1 MSLAVERAAPPA
13 GGLARRAFRVG
24 TTVWTSHIA
33 RLAATTAVIWVPV
46 YLLQLLLAP
55 VLDVPARSRAIAT
68 AAQGGGDAGTLTAA
82 ALVLAGYSLFSLL
95 LLFVALPMSHG
106 ALIASIGCYERGAP
120 CRLADCY
127 RLALERFWPFLGAMF
142 LVALLILLAEA
153 ALLIVGLVLI
163 ALAYGNVA
171 LLTLMLL
178 AGVAIP
184 LLVAVPFS
192 VAPQAVILEHARPF
206 EALRRSRQLLAGRYL
221 PMLALLIVLGVLG
234 WAVTTVSGIPVRL
247 SSAAGAGAQ
256 LTVSAVMAML
266 TAVVMTPLVV
276 SVLTSAYFEARR

>member
-24 TTVWTSHIA
+24 TTVWSGHIV
-33 RLAATTAVIWVPV
+33 RLAATTAVVWVPV
-46 YLLQLLLAP
+46 YLLQLLIGLG
-55 VLDVPARSRAIAT
+55 LDVPARSRAIAT
-68 AAQGGGDAGTLTAA
+68 AAQSGGEAGTLTAA
-82 ALVLAGYSLFSLL
+82 ALVLAGYALFSLL
-95 LLFVALPMSHG
+95 LLFVALPLSHG
-106 ALIASIGCYERGAP
+106 ALMASVGCYERGRP

-127 RLALERFWPFLGAMF
+127 RLALERFWP
-142 LVALLILLAEA
+142 ILLAEA

-192 VAPQAVILEHARPF
+192 VAPQAVILEHAQPF
-206 EALRRSRQLLAGRYL
+206 EALRRSRQLLVGRYL

-266 TAVVMTPLVV
+266 TAAVMTPLVV